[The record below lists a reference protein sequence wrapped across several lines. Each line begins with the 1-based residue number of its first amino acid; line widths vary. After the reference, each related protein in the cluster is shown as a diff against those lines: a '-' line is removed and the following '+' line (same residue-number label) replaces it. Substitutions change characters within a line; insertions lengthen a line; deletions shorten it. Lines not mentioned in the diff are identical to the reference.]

1 MTANA
6 PRNEFLKANGCAQKL
21 IENRRASC
29 EPRSMHTQTKNK
41 KNLPNKV
48 N

>member
-29 EPRSMHTQTKNK
+29 EPSMHTQTKK
-41 KNLPNKV
+41 RKESAE
-48 N
+48 